1 MYKSAICPYCAFFL
15 SILQLLHNYA
25 SSVFFLQRLSIE
37 GFRCY
42 YKGVVKPCPV
52 GQQTAL
58 DFNQLYQISRS
69 EFGSPHYDSR
79 LGRAT
84 EKFNRTFALRWI
96 EGLTSEN
103 REFGDFGRAVT
114 SP

>member
-15 SILQLLHNYA
+15 SMLQLLHNYA
-25 SSVFFLQRLSIE
+25 SSVSFLQRLSME
-37 GFRCY
+37 WFRY
-42 YKGVVKPCPV
+42 YKGVVKPCPG

-58 DFNQLYQISRS
+58 DFNQLYQRSRS

-84 EKFNRTFALRWI
+84 EK
-96 EGLTSEN
+96 
-103 REFGDFGRAVT
+103 
-114 SP
+114 